1 MSSNIKVQRI
11 CQFCNREFT
20 ARTTVTKY
28 CSPICAKKAYKK
40 RKKAEKVK
48 VSLQE
53 VEKKERENIQELRTK
68 DFLTITET
76 CSLLSVS
83 RWTIWR
89 AIKNNELS
97 SGKIG
102 RRRLIRR
109 SDIEKLFSKR
119 EPSPMEKYSK
129 NGNQDILNNES
140 ALLNYYTVSE
150 AQNHFGVSPSTLW
163 KIVERESIPKIK
175 KGKKVYIKKSAMD
188 KIFHNSSK

>member
-1 MSSNIKVQRI
+1 M
-11 CQFCNREFT
+11 
-20 ARTTVTKY
+20 
-28 CSPICAKKAYKK
+28 
-40 RKKAEKVK
+40 AEKVK
-48 VSLQE
+48 VSFQE

-119 EPSPMEKYSK
+119 EPLPMEKDSK
-129 NGNQDILNNES
+129 NGDQDILNNES
-140 ALLNYYTVSE
+140 ALLNYYTISE
-150 AQNHFGVSPSTLW
+150 VQNAFGVSPSTLW

-175 KGKKVYIKKSAMD
+175 KGKHVYIKKSAMD
-188 KIFHNSSK
+188 KIFRNYSK